1 MNMSKSL
8 KNGSLA
14 NKAARLGLAAS
25 AAALFASTAVAPVFA
40 AEDQG
45 STQVK
50 CMGINA
56 CKGQSKCQT
65 ATNACAG
72 QNSCKGVGWLLS
84 PSAEDCET
92 QGGKVIK

>member
-1 MNMSKSL
+1 MSKSL

-14 NKAARLGLAAS
+14 NKAARLALAAS